1 MKLNSLKYK
10 EYNIFYYNDFFI
22 ELGKQIIEKKIEIR
36 EEIKVT
42 KRNYV
47 AKIIYKNKTYI
58 LKSPKNEHRIIQRKI
73 MTFFKKGEV
82 LSTLINLNQISQ
94 KGLDI
99 FAIPFLAI
107 VKRKNGMI
115 VESFLVMEN
124 LETKYY
130 FTNERIKEI
139 LILEKKM
146 SDNGIYHGDFN
157 LSNMV
162 FFKNKIKFID
172 TQGKKYIAG
181 KYRSNYDLL
190 TLEDNIYS
198 SFGKENWY
206 KKDLYF
212 YMAYGMKKFKRLK
225 FIKQIKKFK
234 NKIREKRG

>member
-1 MKLNSLKYK
+1 
-10 EYNIFYYNDFFI
+10 
-22 ELGKQIIEKKIEIR
+22 
-36 EEIKVT
+36 
-42 KRNYV
+42 
-47 AKIIYKNKTYI
+47 
-58 LKSPKNEHRIIQRKI
+58 

-206 KKDLYF
+206 KKDLY
-212 YMAYGMKKFKRLK
+212 RCV
-225 FIKQIKKFK
+225 
-234 NKIREKRG
+234 